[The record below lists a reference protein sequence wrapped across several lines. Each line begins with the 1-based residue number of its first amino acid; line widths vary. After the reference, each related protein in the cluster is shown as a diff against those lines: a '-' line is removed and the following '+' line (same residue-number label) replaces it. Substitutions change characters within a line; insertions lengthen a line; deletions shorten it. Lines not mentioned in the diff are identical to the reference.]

1 MDNIFG
7 VGLPEFVL
15 IMVIAGMVMG
25 PERIARAARTLGV
38 MTARLQAVSRSFF
51 RQINAELDS
60 VDQGGQL
67 RDTVEELNSLKRE
80 VTSLRNEVFTLATGA
95 AAEGKQTIQ
104 QLRKEVDNT
113 ILPPDL
119 RTGST
124 QPRMIKPERRSE
136 VYRPSSLALASDESS
151 PTSSPATPPPVKL
164 PKRVD
169 VDEDPDV

>member
-38 MTARLQAVSRSFF
+38 MTARLQSVSRSFF
-51 RQINAELDS
+51 RQLNAELDS

-67 RDTVEELNSLKRE
+67 RSTVEELNSLKRE
-80 VTSLRNEVFTLATGA
+80 VTSLRNEVITLATGT
-95 AAEGKQTIQ
+95 AAEGKQAIQ

-119 RTGST
+119 KSGST
-124 QPRMIKPERRSE
+124 QSQTSKPERRGE
-136 VYRPSSLALASDESS
+136 VYRLPSLTGEESN
-151 PTSSPATPPPVKL
+151 PTGSPATTRPIKL

-169 VDEDPDV
+169 VSEDPEV

>member
-38 MTARLQAVSRSFF
+38 MTARLQSVSRSFF

-80 VTSLRNEVFTLATGA
+80 VTSLRNEVITLATGA
-95 AAEGKQTIQ
+95 TAEGKQAIQ
-104 QLRKEVDNT
+104 QLRKEASNT

-119 RTGST
+119 RAGSN
-124 QPRMIKPERRSE
+124 QSRMLKPERRSE
-136 VYRPSSLALASDESS
+136 VYRPPSLAGEEPS
-151 PTSSPATPPPVKL
+151 PTGSLAPMPPIKL

-169 VDEDPDV
+169 VNEDPDA